1 MDKGADHSL
10 VLYQEV
16 AAQIEQAIMRGKWV
30 PGQKL
35 PALAELAAHFQVS
48 RAVIREACT
57 VLVGAGLVELR
68 HGDGTYVR
76 SFSLDHFLRPMHAAL
91 LLGQADVRSL
101 LEVGSWLE
109 RGMAQ
114 TAAHKRTDEQ
124 CARLLDALFAMEVGR
139 GNVDAM
145 LEAERS
151 FHFAVAA
158 AADNDMGANLMRIL
172 YQPLAGVLRHLLLQ
186 TDCEEEWLSVHRALY
201 DSILQMDAV
210 AAVRQMTLYRE
221 MQGERIR
228 RMREYPLSGRDDQL

>member
-1 MDKGADHSL
+1 MDKSTDHSR

-16 AAQIEQAIMRGKWV
+16 AAQIEQTIMRGKWA

-48 RAVIREACT
+48 RAVIREACS

-101 LEVGSWLE
+101 LEVGTWLE
-109 RGMAQ
+109 RGMVQ
-114 TAAHKRTDEQ
+114 TAAAKRSDEH
-124 CARLLDALFAMEVGR
+124 CAVLLDALFAMEIAR
-139 GNVDAM
+139 GDVDAM

-151 FHFAVAA
+151 FHFAIAA
-158 AADNDMGANLMRIL
+158 ATDNEMGANLMRIL
-172 YQPLAGVLRHLLLQ
+172 YQPLTGVLRHMLLQ
-186 TDCEEEWLSVHRALY
+186 NDCEEQWLSVHRALY
-201 DSILQMDAV
+201 GSIAQMDAD
-210 AAVRQMTLYRE
+210 AAARQMTLYRDAQME
-221 MQGERIR
+221 SIR
-228 RMREYPLSGRDDQL
+228 KLREFPLNGKDDHQ